1 MTAALRVRA
10 VIALLAKYV
19 RVGYLWDLMARTTQK
34 RPSAPALQPRA
45 ALRLLRS
52 VVQSGQPL
60 AANSQLEHYEYTAWH
75 STAQHALAQAFG
87 ENTPI
92 VEDFARLLEYSYRP
106 IDNAQALAD
115 RRQAMNNAL
124 KALAGHIN
132 ILEAQ
137 AEPEPEPEPEPMPVR
152 PAQAG
157 RMVFIGHGGS
167 NVWRD
172 LRDLLRERLHLA
184 VDEFNRMPPA
194 GMTTVERLEDMLN
207 SARFAFLVMTA
218 EDENS
223 SGGKARARQN
233 VVHEVGLFQGRL
245 GFRKAIVLLEE
256 GCEEFSNITGLSQ
269 IRFPKSDISSK
280 FEEIRRVLEREGLI
294 PGTGRAF

>member
-1 MTAALRVRA
+1 
-10 VIALLAKYV
+10 
-19 RVGYLWDLMARTTQK
+19 
-34 RPSAPALQPRA
+34 
-45 ALRLLRS
+45 
-52 VVQSGQPL
+52 
-60 AANSQLEHYEYTAWH
+60 
-75 STAQHALAQAFG
+75 
-87 ENTPI
+87 
-92 VEDFARLLEYSYRP
+92 
-106 IDNAQALAD
+106 
-115 RRQAMNNAL
+115 MNNAL